1 MKSRIRQLVVLLF
14 TAMIVAM
21 PVNAY
26 DHSKA
31 DGYANMFASVQGAKA
46 GKALHLINPDQFV
59 RDVRLGKAYVT
70 VDIRTPGETRF
81 FTASLPGHLVIP
93 LEQLFRPEQLA
104 RLPEDQPIVL
114 ICKSGTRAS
123 AAATALRDVG
133 FAETYV
139 LKGGYKALIGYLG
152 PKEANAPLG
161 PKTAAR

>member
-1 MKSRIRQLVVLLF
+1 MKSRMRQLLILLF

-26 DHSKA
+26 DHAKA
-31 DGYANMFASVQGAKA
+31 DGYADMFATVQGAKA
-46 GKALHLINPDQFV
+46 GKALHMIKPDQFV
-59 RDVRLGKAYVT
+59 KDVRLGKSYVT

-93 LEQLFRPEQLA
+93 LEQLFRPENLA

-123 AAATALRDVG
+123 TAMTALRDVG
-133 FAETYV
+133 FEKTYV
-139 LKGGYKALIGYLG
+139 LKGGYKGLIAYLG
-152 PKEANAPLG
+152 PKEANQPLG